1 MILHRFYDAQ
11 LAQASFL
18 IGCGATGEALVIDP
32 NRRLERYLAEAEQQ
46 GLRITAITETHIH
59 ADFVSGSRE
68 LASRTGAKLY
78 LSDAGGEDWR
88 YRYAAEAG
96 AVLLREGSMI
106 QVGKVRIDVL
116 HTPGHTPEHLSFMVT
131 DTAAAEGPVGIVTGD
146 FVFAGDVGRPD
157 LLEKAVGVA
166 NAADGA
172 ARVLYRS
179 LQRFRQLPEHLQ
191 VWPGHG
197 AGSACGKG
205 LSAMPQTTVGYE
217 LRYNWAFQAKD
228 EQEFVDAVLSGQPE
242 PPRYFKEMKRINRD
256 GPPLLGEATEPRWLP
271 EHYLKERVDA
281 GDMVVDLR
289 PAAEFAAG
297 HVPGTINIPLN
308 RSFTSWAGW
317 FLPYDRPFYLIADA
331 TGAAGIKRVAQDL
344 TMIGL
349 ERIGG
354 YFGPEVL
361 QGELQVSPQVSLEE
375 LKHQLGKV
383 VVLDVRNANEWDHGH
398 LQGAHHIAL
407 GTLPD
412 HLAEVPRD
420 QPIVVH
426 CQGGGRSA
434 IAQSILLAAGYTDVR
449 NMGAGYGGWEKAGL
463 PSDQGVGLAGERTRA
478 KLS

>member
-1 MILHRFYDAQ
+1 MIFHRFYDPQ

-18 IGCGATGEALVIDP
+18 IGCSATGEGLVIDP
-32 NRRLERYLAEAEQQ
+32 SRRIEPYLTEAEQA
-46 GLRITAITETHIH
+46 GLRITAVTETHIH

-68 LASRTGAKLY
+68 LAARSGATLY
-78 LSDAGGEDWR
+78 LSDAGGADWR
-88 YRYAAEAG
+88 YRYAADAG
-96 AVLLREGSMI
+96 AVLLTEGSQI
-106 QVGKVRIDVL
+106 QVGQVRIDVL

-172 ARVLYRS
+172 ARVLYHS
-179 LQRFRQLPEHLQ
+179 LQRFRTLPEHLQ

-205 LSAMPQTTVGYE
+205 LSAMPQSTVGYE
-217 LRYNWAFQAKD
+217 LRYNWAFQARD

-256 GPPLLGEATEPRWLP
+256 GPPILGSPTVPRWLP
-271 EHYLKERVDA
+271 EHYLKERLAA

-297 HVPGTINIPLN
+297 HVAGTINIPLN

-317 FLPYDRPFYLIADA
+317 LLPYDRPFYLLADS
-331 TGAAGIKRVAQDL
+331 TGAAGIQRVANDL

-349 ERIGG
+349 ESIGG
-354 YFGPEVL
+354 YFGPEAL
-361 QGELQVSPQVSLEE
+361 QGELQAAEQVSLDEV
-375 LKHQLGKV
+375 KDAKGKPY
-383 VVLDVRNANEWDHGH
+383 VLDVRNLNEWEHGH
-398 LQGAHHIAL
+398 LPGAHHIAL

-412 HLAEVPRD
+412 RLQEIPRD

-434 IAQSILLAAGYTDVR
+434 IAQSILQAAGYTDVR
-449 NMGAGYGGWEKAGL
+449 NMGAGFGGWSAAGL
-463 PSDQGVGLAGERTRA
+463 PVASREKRKGEGGGIG
-478 KLS
+478 

>member
-1 MILHRFYDAQ
+1 MIFHRFYDAQ

-18 IGCGATGEALVIDP
+18 IGCVRTGEALIVDP
-32 NRRLERYLAEAEQQ
+32 SRRLERYLAEAAQAD
-46 GLRITAITETHIH
+46 LRITAVTETHIH

-68 LASRTGAKLY
+68 LAARTGATLY
-78 LSDAGGEDWR
+78 LSEAGGDEWR
-88 YRYAAEAG
+88 YRYAAEAK
-96 AVLLREGSMI
+96 AVLLKEGSRFM
-106 QVGKVRIDVL
+106 VGNVQIDVL

-131 DTAAAEGPVGIVTGD
+131 DTAAAQGPVGIITGD

-172 ARVLYRS
+172 ARVLYQS
-179 LQRFRQLPEHLQ
+179 LQRFRTLPEHLQ

-217 LRYNWAFQAKD
+217 LRYNWAFQTKN
-228 EQEFVDAVLSGQPE
+228 ETEFVAAVLSGQPD

-256 GPPLLGEATEPRWLP
+256 GPPILGPVTEPRWLP
-271 EHYLKERVDA
+271 EHYLKERLDA

-289 PAAEFAAG
+289 PAAEYAAG
-297 HVPGTINIPLN
+297 HVHGTINIPLN

-317 FLPYDRPFYLIADA
+317 FLPYDKPFYLIADS
-331 TGAAGIKRVAQDL
+331 TGAAGIQRVAGDL

-349 ERIGG
+349 EGIGG

-361 QGELQVSPQVSLEE
+361 AGSLESSPQTTLEE
-375 LKHQLGKV
+375 AKRAQAAGTVIVDL
-383 VVLDVRNANEWDHGH
+383 RNPVEWEAGH
-398 LQGAHHIAL
+398 LPGARHIPL

-412 HLAEVPRD
+412 RLAEIPRD
-420 QPIVVH
+420 QPVLLH

-434 IAQSILLAAGYTDVR
+434 IGLSVLQAAGFTNVS
-449 NMGAGYGGWEKAGL
+449 NFGPGFSGWSGAGL
-463 PSDQGVGLAGERTRA
+463 PVEGG
-478 KLS
+478 

>member
-1 MILHRFYDAQ
+1 MIFHRFYDPQ

-18 IGCGATGEALVIDP
+18 IGCVRTGEALIVDP
-32 NRRLERYLAEAEQQ
+32 TRRIERYLAEAAQAD
-46 GLRITAITETHIH
+46 LRITAVTETHIH
-59 ADFVSGSRE
+59 ADFVSGARE
-68 LASRTGAKLY
+68 LAARTGAKLY
-78 LSDAGGEDWR
+78 LSDAGGDEWR
-88 YRYAAEAG
+88 YRYAKDAG
-96 AVLLREGSMI
+96 ATLLREGSEI
-106 QVGKVRIDVL
+106 KVGNVRITVM
-116 HTPGHTPEHLSFMVT
+116 HTPGHTPEHLSFLVT

-172 ARVLYRS
+172 ARVLYQS
-179 LQRFRQLPEHLQ
+179 LQRFRALPEHLQ

-217 LRYNWAFQAKD
+217 LRYNWAFQSKD

-256 GPPLLGEATEPRWLP
+256 GPPVLGELAEPRWLP
-271 EHYLKERVDA
+271 EHYLAERLAA

-289 PAAEFAAG
+289 PAADFAAG
-297 HVPGTINIPLN
+297 HVAGTINIPLN

-317 FLPYDRPFYLIADA
+317 FLPYDKPFYLIADA

-361 QGELQVSPQVSLEE
+361 AGTLQASPQTALDE
-375 LKHQLGKV
+375 LKVPQATRV
-383 VVLDVRNANEWDHGH
+383 ILDVRNQAEWDAGH
-398 LQGAHHIAL
+398 IPGARHIGLGAL
-407 GTLPD
+407 PSRLN
-412 HLAEVPRD
+412 EVPRD
-420 QPIVVH
+420 VPVVVH
-426 CQGGGRSA
+426 CQSGARSA
-434 IAQSILLAAGYTDVR
+434 MAVSILQAAGYTNVS
-449 NMGAGYGGWEKAGL
+449 NLGAGYGGWVSA
-463 PSDQGVGLAGERTRA
+463 S
-478 KLS
+478 

>member
-1 MILHRFYDAQ
+1 MIFHRFYDAQ

-18 IGCGATGEALVIDP
+18 IGCVRTGEALIIDP
-32 NRRLERYLAEAEQQ
+32 TRRIERYLAEAAQAD
-46 GLRITAITETHIH
+46 LRITAVTETHIH

-68 LASRTGAKLY
+68 LAARTGATIY
-78 LSDAGGEDWR
+78 LSDAGGEAWR
-88 YRYAAEAG
+88 YRYAQDPG
-96 AVLLREGSMI
+96 VVLLREGSEI
-106 QVGKVRIDVL
+106 KVGNVRITVL
-116 HTPGHTPEHLSFMVT
+116 HTPGHTPEHLSFLVT

-172 ARVLYRS
+172 ARVLFQS
-179 LQRFRQLPEHLQ
+179 LERFRALPEHLQ

-217 LRYNWAFQAKD
+217 LRYNWAFQARD
-228 EQEFVDAVLSGQPE
+228 EREFVDAVLSGQPD

-256 GPPLLGEATEPRWLP
+256 GPPVLGDLAEPRWLP
-271 EHYLKERVDA
+271 EHYLQERLAA

-297 HVPGTINIPLN
+297 HVAGTINIPLN

-317 FLPYDRPFYLIADA
+317 FLPYDKPFYLIADA

-354 YFGPEVL
+354 FFGPEVL
-361 QGELQVSPQVSLEE
+361 EGTLQVSPQTSLD
-375 LKHQLGKV
+375 QLTSPDPARV
-383 VVLDVRNANEWDHGH
+383 ILDVRNQGEWDAGH
-398 LQGAHHIAL
+398 LPGARHIAL
-407 GTLPD
+407 GVLPTR
-412 HLAEVPRD
+412 LNEVPRD
-420 QPIVVH
+420 VPVVVH
-426 CQGGGRSA
+426 CQSGARSA
-434 IAQSILLAAGYTDVR
+434 IAVSLLQAAGYR
-449 NMGAGYGGWEKAGL
+449 NVSNLGAGYAGWSAAGL
-463 PSDQGVGLAGERTRA
+463 PTS
-478 KLS
+478 

>member
-1 MILHRFYDAQ
+1 MIFHRFYDAQ

-18 IGCGATGEALVIDP
+18 IGCVQTGEALVIDP
-32 NRRLERYLAEAEQQ
+32 TRRVERYLAEAATAD
-46 GLRITAITETHIH
+46 LRITGVTETHIH

-68 LASRTGAKLY
+68 LAARTGATVY
-78 LSDAGGEDWR
+78 LSGMGGTDWQ
-88 YRYAAEAG
+88 YRYAAADG
-96 AVLLREGSMI
+96 AVLLRAGSVI
-106 QVGKVRIDVL
+106 QVGRVRLDVL

-131 DTAAAEGPVGIVTGD
+131 DGAAADGPIGIVTGD

-157 LLEKAVGVA
+157 LLERAVGVA

-172 ARVLYRS
+172 ARVLYQS
-179 LQRFRQLPEHLQ
+179 LQRFAELPDHLQ

-217 LRYNWAFQAKD
+217 KRYNWAFGVGGEEA
-228 EQEFVDAVLSGQPE
+228 FVASVLTGQPD

-256 GPPLLGEATEPRWLP
+256 GPPILGPATEPRWLP
-271 EHYLKERVDA
+271 EHYLKERLAA
-281 GDMVVDLR
+281 GDVVVDLR
-289 PAAEFAAG
+289 PTAEFAHG

-331 TGAAGIKRVAQDL
+331 SGMTGIARVAQDL

-361 QGELQVSPQVSLEE
+361 QTWTDSEGALERSPQTTLEE
-375 LKHQLGKV
+375 AMRPGAGAMI
-383 VVLDVRNANEWDHGH
+383 LDVRNQSEWDAGH
-398 LQGAHHIAL
+398 VADSTLIPL
-407 GTLPD
+407 GLLPER
-412 HLAEVPRD
+412 LAEVPRD
-420 QPIVVH
+420 RPVLVH
-426 CQGGGRSA
+426 CQSGARSA
-434 IAQSILLAAGYTDVR
+434 IAVSLLQAAGYTNVA
-449 NMGAGYGGWEKAGL
+449 NLGAGYAGWAG
-463 PSDQGVGLAGERTRA
+463 AGMPVVA
-478 KLS
+478 A

>member
-18 IGCGATGEALVIDP
+18 IGCSATGEALVIDP
-32 NRRLERYLAEAEQQ
+32 SRRIERYLTEAEQQ
-46 GLRITAITETHIH
+46 GLKITAVTETHIH

-68 LASRTGAKLY
+68 LAARTGATIY
-78 LSDAGGEDWR
+78 LSDAGGEEWR
-88 YRYAAEAG
+88 YRYAKEAG
-96 AVLLREGSMI
+96 AVLLQEGSRI

-116 HTPGHTPEHLSFMVT
+116 HTPGHTPEHLSFLVT
-131 DTAAAEGPVGIVTGD
+131 DTAAGDGPVGIVTGD

-205 LSAMPQTTVGYE
+205 LSAMPQSTVGYE
-217 LRYNWAFQAKD
+217 LRYNWAFQVKD

-242 PPRYFKEMKRINRD
+242 PPKYFKEMKRINRD
-256 GPPLLGEATEPRWLP
+256 GPPILGAPIEPRWMP
-271 EHYLKERVDA
+271 EHYLKERLDA
-281 GDMVVDLR
+281 GDLVVDLR

-317 FLPYDRPFYLIADA
+317 FLPYDRPFYLIADS
-331 TGAAGIKRVAQDL
+331 TGAAGIQKVANDL

-361 QGELQVSPQVSLEE
+361 QGELQRSPQASLEE
-375 LKHQLGKV
+375 VKQNLGKPFV
-383 VVLDVRNANEWDHGH
+383 VDVRNANEWDHGH
-398 LQGAHHIAL
+398 LPGAHHIAL

-412 HLAEVPRD
+412 RLAEIPRD
-420 QPIVVH
+420 QPVVIH

-434 IAQSILLAAGYTDVR
+434 IAQSILQAAGYTDVK

-463 PSDQGVGLAGERTRA
+463 PTEG
-478 KLS
+478 

>member
-18 IGCGATGEALVIDP
+18 IGCSATGEALVIDP
-32 NRRLERYLAEAEQQ
+32 SRRIERYLTEAEQQ
-46 GLRITAITETHIH
+46 GLKITAVTETHIH

-68 LASRTGAKLY
+68 LAARTGAKIY
-78 LSDAGGEDWR
+78 LSDAGGEEWR
-88 YRYAAEAG
+88 YRYAKEAG
-96 AVLLREGSMI
+96 AVLLQEGSRI

-116 HTPGHTPEHLSFMVT
+116 HTPGHTPEHLSFLVT
-131 DTAAAEGPVGIVTGD
+131 DTAAGDGPVGIVTGD

-205 LSAMPQTTVGYE
+205 LSAMPQSTVGYE
-217 LRYNWAFQAKD
+217 LRYNWAFQVKD

-242 PPRYFKEMKRINRD
+242 PPKYFKEMKRINRD
-256 GPPLLGEATEPRWLP
+256 GPPILGAPIEPRWMP
-271 EHYLKERVDA
+271 EHYLKERLDA
-281 GDMVVDLR
+281 GDLVVDLR

-317 FLPYDRPFYLIADA
+317 FLPYDRPFYLIADS
-331 TGAAGIKRVAQDL
+331 TGAAGIQKVANDL

-361 QGELQVSPQVSLEE
+361 QGELQRSPQASLEE
-375 LKHQLGKV
+375 VKQHLGKPFV
-383 VVLDVRNANEWDHGH
+383 VDVRNANEWDHGH
-398 LQGAHHIAL
+398 LPGAHHIAL

-412 HLAEVPRD
+412 RLAEIPRD
-420 QPIVVH
+420 QPVVIH

-434 IAQSILLAAGYTDVR
+434 IAQSILQAAGYTDVK

-463 PSDQGVGLAGERTRA
+463 PTEG
-478 KLS
+478 

>member
-1 MILHRFYDAQ
+1 MIFHRFYDAQ

-18 IGCGATGEALVIDP
+18 IGCSATGEALVIDP
-32 NRRLERYLAEAEQQ
+32 SRRIDRYLSEAEQA
-46 GLRITAITETHIH
+46 GLRITAVTETHIH

-78 LSDAGGEDWR
+78 LSDAAGEAWR
-88 YRYAAEAG
+88 YRYGKDAG
-96 AVLLREGSMI
+96 SVLLNEGSQI
-106 QVGKVRIDVL
+106 KVGNVRIDVL
-116 HTPGHTPEHLSFMVT
+116 HTPGHTPEHLAFMVT

-172 ARVLYRS
+172 ARTLYKS
-179 LQRFRQLPEHLQ
+179 LQRFRTLPEHLQ

-228 EQEFVDAVLSGQPE
+228 EQDFVDAVLSGQPE

-256 GPPLLGEATEPRWLP
+256 GPPILGELAEPRWLP
-271 EHYLKERVDA
+271 EHYLKERLDA
-281 GDMVVDLR
+281 GDMIVDLR
-289 PAAEFAAG
+289 PAADFAAG
-297 HVPGTINIPLN
+297 HVRGTINIPLN

-317 FLPYDRPFYLIADA
+317 LLPYDRPFYLIADS
-331 TGAAGIKRVAQDL
+331 TGASGIRKVVQDL
-344 TMIGL
+344 LMIGL

-361 QGELQVSPQVSLEE
+361 EGALQAGPQTSLDE
-375 LKHQLGKV
+375 LKTPQPKR
-383 VVLDVRNANEWDHGH
+383 VVLDVRNQNEWDAGH
-398 LQGAHHIAL
+398 IPGAQHIPL
-407 GTLPD
+407 GL
-412 HLAEVPRD
+412 LASRLDEVPKD
-420 QPIVVH
+420 VPVVVH

-434 IAQSILLAAGYTDVR
+434 IALSILQAAGHENVS
-449 NMGAGYGGWEKAGL
+449 NMGAGYGGYAAAGL
-463 PSDQGVGLAGERTRA
+463 PIE
-478 KLS
+478 